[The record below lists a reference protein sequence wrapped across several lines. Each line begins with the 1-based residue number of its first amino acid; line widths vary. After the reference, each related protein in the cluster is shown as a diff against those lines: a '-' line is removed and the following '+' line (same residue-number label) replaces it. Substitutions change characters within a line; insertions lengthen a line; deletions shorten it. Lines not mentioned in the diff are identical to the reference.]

1 MFGLLPLTSLTFD
14 LQLDLLSWQKN
25 LMFPACLCPINTL
38 LFLPFGRQMEALM
51 LSFLLF
57 VSSCFCSLFI
67 FPNST
72 IACCLGVFG
81 LNLL

>member
-1 MFGLLPLTSLTFD
+1 MFGLLPLASLIID

-38 LFLPFGRQMEALM
+38 LFLPFGRQMEALT

-57 VSSCFCSLFI
+57 VSSCFSLSLFSQI
-67 FPNST
+67 P
-72 IACCLGVFG
+72 
-81 LNLL
+81 LLLVAWVSLA